1 MKSRAKS
8 WLSSVIRLKCPH
20 CRTGELFETGSFSF
34 RQPFEMRKRCEVCNE
49 NFFPEPGFYYGAMFL
64 SYIVFSF
71 PCLFFVMFLHWIVG
85 LSTLASMALLCVVA
99 GIGFTYVFRV
109 SRSLWIHMNVKYDQ
123 SIGDELSRKQA

>member
-1 MKSRAKS
+1 MAKRAKS
-8 WLSSVIRLKCPH
+8 WLSSVIGLKCPH
-20 CRTGELFETGSFSF
+20 CRTGELFGTGSFSF
-34 RQPFEMRKRCEVCNE
+34 SQPFEMHKRCEICNE

-71 PCLFFVMFLHWIVG
+71 PCLFLVMFLHWIVG
-85 LSTLASMALLCVVA
+85 LSTVASMAILCVVA
-99 GIGFTYVFRV
+99 GFGFTYVFRV